1 MKYPATRLRRLR
13 KTPALRRLFRETR
26 LAPESLVQPLFVKE
40 GLDRPAEIPSMPGQ
54 RQHSLRSVV
63 EVAAKAREAGVGGAI
78 LFGIP
83 ARKDPRGDAAADP
96 AGVVPAALRAVKAAV
111 PDLVLIADVCLCEY
125 TTHGHCGIVRGEG
138 PGAEIANDET
148 LPQLAKAAV
157 AYAEAGADIVA
168 PSDMM
173 DGRVGAIRAALDA
186 AGRRDTPILS
196 YAAKYASAFYGPFR
210 DAAESPP
217 KFGDRRSHQMD
228 PANSDEALRE
238 VAQDLDEGADAVMVK
253 PAGPNLDVI
262 RRVKDRFQVPVAAY
276 QVSGEYAAVKAAAA
290 RGWLDERACALE
302 LLTAIARAGADVVLT
317 YWATEAA
324 GWLKS

>member
-13 KTPALRRLFRETR
+13 RTPALRRLFRETR
-26 LAPESLVQPLFVKE
+26 LAPEMLVQPLFVKE
-40 GLDRPAEIPSMPGQ
+40 GLDRPVEIASMPGQ

-63 EVAAKAREAGVGGAI
+63 EAAAKAREAGVGGAI
-78 LFGIP
+78 LFGVP
-83 ARKDPRGDAAADP
+83 ARKDPRGDGAADP
-96 AGVVPAALRAVKAAV
+96 AGVVPAALRALKAAV

-125 TTHGHCGIVRGEG
+125 TTHGHCGIVVGEG
-138 PGAEIANDET
+138 PHAEIANDET
-148 LPQLAKAAV
+148 LPQLARAAV
-157 AYAEAGADIVA
+157 AYAEAGADLVA

-186 AGRRDTPILS
+186 AGRKETPILS

-217 KFGDRRSHQMD
+217 SFGDRKSHQMD
-228 PANSDEALRE
+228 PANADEALRE
-238 VAQDLDEGADAVMVK
+238 VAQDLEEGADAVMVK

-290 RGWLDERACALE
+290 RGWLDERTAALE

-324 GWLKS
+324 GWL